1 MRLLAPLVAALALS
15 ACATT
20 DISLD
25 ARKGLTAASAV
36 YVTACGAVEQAH
48 AAGTLKGRDFNAAKK
63 ACIQA
68 DDLLDAADLAL
79 AIGKT
84 SDAAANVQAAFL
96 LLEKVATAT
105 AEN

>member
-1 MRLLAPLVAALALS
+1 MRLLAPLVAALVLS
-15 ACATT
+15 ACTTT
-20 DISLD
+20 DVSLD

-36 YVTACGAVEQAH
+36 YVSACGAVEKAH
-48 AAGTLKGRDFNAAKK
+48 DAGALTGKKFNDARK

-96 LLEKVATAT
+96 ILEKVAAAT